1 MDKIEEAFKNLGRT
15 EKARFISQNIE
26 YANAVA
32 VSHYV
37 KGYLFDVLQDVGD
50 DNYVD
55 NLEKYLQTSIFRS
68 LIAEKYKGQIQSLYD
83 SFYESGKDGL
93 TQTEVENLRKQ
104 QQELADAM
112 LADREN
118 MMKAFGWSADDT
130 ASSSS
135 QSGRAGAVTTI
146 TEETGGKIEGT
157 LNVMTNHLIEMD
169 DNIKDISKNS
179 YESIGLLS
187 KIAEN
192 TACLPAMAEVLERMD
207 INGTRVKII

>member
-135 QSGRAGAVTTI
+135 KSGRAGAVTTI